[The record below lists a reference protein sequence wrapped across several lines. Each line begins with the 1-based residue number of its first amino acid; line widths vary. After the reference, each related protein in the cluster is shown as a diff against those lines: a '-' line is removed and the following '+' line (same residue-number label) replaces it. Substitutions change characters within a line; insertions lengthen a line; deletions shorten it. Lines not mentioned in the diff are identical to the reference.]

1 MKLIEDDGLGLWVT
15 TSLLASSRHTHVDP
29 VAYSQYERTILHL
42 CNERAQSL
50 PHFLVNSSSI
60 LMFHIQQ
67 KGNECKCKIRY
78 NDNVYRKV
86 NGTLMTVHADDGEA
100 YLRII

>member
-67 KGNECKCKIRY
+67 REPSHEQSENQYITEMSRAVI
-78 NDNVYRKV
+78 
-86 NGTLMTVHADDGEA
+86 
-100 YLRII
+100 